1 VKWSYILWSYYLSAV
16 LFLIIG
22 LVLLRWE
29 KDIFGIASIL
39 LSATLVIMAEDTYQA
54 TKNED
59 K

>member
-1 VKWSYILWSYYLSAV
+1 MKWSYILWSYYLSAV